1 MAKNKSFNK
10 LMAGTMTA
18 AMVAGVVAPVAAS
31 AQENVFKDVP
41 SGQWYSKAINEMA
54 AKGIIS
60 GMENGIFGLGQD
72 VTRAQV
78 ATFMVK
84 AKDITPNSTKTSFTD
99 VDVNEWYAKYVS
111 AAETNKIMAGIGDNK
126 FGPKDQLTRAQ
137 MAQILVNAYGFKAD
151 ENNKKTFN
159 DIDGLSWA
167 TAKSSIETLA
177 SLGLISGYG
186 DGTFQPNKVVSR
198 EEAAQFIY
206 NAMDYKKPEAKVV
219 SATPINAKQVEVKFG
234 TEVNI
239 DEKDL
244 ATAKTLFTLGDK
256 ELTGV
261 EVSKDNKTV
270 VLTFKGL
277 DAKGNDIGIN
287 GIEDAVLVV
296 NPVVTK
302 ADAKVKTGKYTQVIS
317 YKDTVRPEVKG
328 VEYVNTNTAKII
340 FSEPVQNLGNATG
353 TNGVGEV
360 TLEADGKSATV
371 DLTNVKEN
379 TEAVVTIVGATDFA
393 GNLISPNP
401 VKVNVKKQAI
411 DKTAP
416 TVTGVEAVANNQLK
430 VTFSKE
436 FTATELEKGITV
448 DTGKAAPVTVE
459 KVELDKDNSKIAY
472 VTLKENLRDGINT
485 IKIAKETVDST
496 LTPFKEAYSK
506 QLVVSIKAEAAPEL
520 TKSEVVTEKDNQ
532 FLVLTYN
539 KEVTSSGFD
548 LKGDLYNEYVTSTG
562 IDFVS
567 AGKVKVDEK
576 DKKVV
581 KIDLKDVKAGK
592 WTVTLAEGFVKD
604 TAKETLASKAK
615 TITFDVAA
623 TKDPVS
629 SLTYTAKSSEDGKKV
644 FVNFTGKVDGASATN
659 AANYT
664 IEGAAV
670 EKAVLTSNDG
680 TATVELTLKAGSVE
694 ADGNYAISVKGV
706 KDTTKSVEAKAAE
719 KDSKIVTLTENVAP
733 KVAKAELTN
742 GKDLELTFSEAVKA
756 ETVNAA
762 DFIVLLDGKD
772 VTKELG
778 TDKNITVTKVEGTD
792 ASKVTFTFSR
802 ALDSKELAKTLTVK
816 PNKDGVKVTD
826 EKGNPLAAF
835 ESITVKNI
843 IK

>member
-31 AQENVFKDVP
+31 ASENAFPDVP
-41 SGQWYSKAINEMA
+41 SGQWYTKAINEMA

-60 GMENGIFGLGQD
+60 GLTDGTFGLGKD
-72 VTRAQV
+72 VTRAEV
-78 ATFMVK
+78 ATFIVK
-84 AKDITPNSTKTSFTD
+84 AKDIKPNSKSTSFTD
-99 VDVNEWYAKYVS
+99 VDANEWYAQWVS
-111 AAETNKIMAGIGDNK
+111 AAESNKLMAGIGDNK

-151 ENNKKTFN
+151 ENNKQTFN

-186 DGTFQPNKVVSR
+186 DGTFKPNKVVSR

-206 NAMDYKKPEAKVV
+206 NAMNYKQPEAKVV

-234 TEVNI
+234 TEVSI
-239 DEKDL
+239 DTKDL
-244 ATAKTLFTLGDK
+244 EAAKKLFTLGDK
-256 ELTGV
+256 ELTAV
-261 EVSKDNKTV
+261 EVAKDNKTV
-270 VLTFKGL
+270 VLTFNGVH
-277 DAKGNDIGIN
+277 

-296 NPVVTK
+296 NPIATK
-302 ADAKVKTGKYTQVIS
+302 ADAKVKTGKHTQVIS
-317 YKDTVRPEVKG
+317 YKDTVRPTVKG

-360 TLEADGKSATV
+360 KLAADGKSATV

-430 VTFSKE
+430 VTFSKD
-436 FTATELEKGITV
+436 FTETELEKGITV
-448 DTGKAAPVTVE
+448 DTGKKDENGKVVPVTVE
-459 KVELDKDNSKIAY
+459 KVEFDKDNSKVAY
-472 VTLKENLRDGINT
+472 VTLKEDLRDGINT

-532 FLVLTYN
+532 VLVLTYN
-539 KEVTSSGFD
+539 KEVTSSGTA
-548 LKGDLYNEYVTSTG
+548 LKGDLYSDYVTSTN
-562 IDFVS
+562 IDFV
-567 AGKVKVDEK
+567 AADKVKVDEK

-592 WTVTLAEGFVKD
+592 WTVKLAEGFVKD
-604 TAKETLASKAK
+604 TSAKTLASKAK

-623 TKDPVS
+623 TKDPVNP
-629 SLTYTAKSSEDGKKV
+629 LAYTVSVNKDTNKV
-644 FVNFTGKVDGASATN
+644 LVNFAGKVDGASATN

-664 IEGAAV
+664 VEGAAV
-670 EKAVLTSNDG
+670 EKAVLTDNTEAG
-680 TATVELTLKAGSVE
+680 ATVELTLKADSVE
-694 ADGNYAISVKGV
+694 ATGNYAVSVNGV
-706 KDTTKSVEAKAAE
+706 KDSTKTVEAKPA
-719 KDSKIVTLTENVAP
+719 KDANLVVTLTENVAP

-778 TDKNITVTKVEGTD
+778 TDKNITVTKVEGTE

-816 PNKDGVKVTD
+816 PGKDGVKVTD
-826 EKGNPLAAF
+826 SNGNKLAAF

>member
-239 DEKDL
+239 DTKDL
-244 ATAKTLFTLGDK
+244 EAAKKLFTLGDK
-256 ELTGV
+256 ELTAV
-261 EVSKDNKTV
+261 EVAKDNKTV
-270 VLTFKGL
+270 VLTFNGVH
-277 DAKGNDIGIN
+277 

-296 NPVVTK
+296 NPIATK
-302 ADAKVKTGKYTQVIS
+302 ADAKVKTAKHTQVIS

-360 TLEADGKSATV
+360 TLAADGKSATV

-416 TVTGVEAVANNQLK
+416 TVTGVEAVANDKLK

-436 FTATELEKGITV
+436 FTAAELEKGITV
-448 DTGKAAPVTVE
+448 NGKNGKEALT
-459 KVELDKDNSKIAY
+459 VELDKENSKVAY
-472 VTLKENLRDGINT
+472 VTTKLVDGVNT
-485 IKIAKETVDST
+485 IEIAKETVDST
-496 LTPFKEAYSK
+496 LTPFKEAYLK

-532 FLVLTYN
+532 VLVLTYN
-539 KEVTSSGFD
+539 KEVTSSGTA
-548 LKGDLYNEYVTSTG
+548 LKGDLYSDYVTSTN
-562 IDFVS
+562 IDFV
-567 AGKVKVDEK
+567 AADKVKVDEK

-592 WTVTLAEGFVKD
+592 WTVKLADGFVKD
-604 TAKETLASKAK
+604 AAKDTLTSKAK

-623 TKDPVS
+623 TKDPVNP
-629 SLTYTAKSSEDGKKV
+629 LAYTVKV
-644 FVNFTGKVDGASATN
+644 DEKTNKVNVNFAGKVDGASATN
-659 AANYT
+659 AANYA

-670 EKAVLTSNDG
+670 EKAVLTSN
-680 TATVELTLKAGSVE
+680 TENSATVELTLKAGSVE
-694 ADGNYAISVKGV
+694 ATGNYAVSVNGV
-706 KDTTKSVEAKAAE
+706 KDSTKSVEAKPAKEANLV
-719 KDSKIVTLTENVAP
+719 VTLKENVAP

-742 GKDLELTFSEAVKA
+742 GKDLELTFSEAVKN
-756 ETVNAA
+756 VDAA

-792 ASKVTFTFSR
+792 ASKATFTFSR

-816 PNKDGVKVTD
+816 PGKDGVKVTD
-826 EKGNPLAAF
+826 SNDNKLAAF

>member
-60 GMENGIFGLGQD
+60 GMEDGIFGLGQD

-84 AKDITPNSTKTSFTD
+84 AKDIKPNSTKTSFTD

-206 NAMDYKKPEAKVV
+206 NAMNYNKQPEAKVV
-219 SATPINAKQVEVKFG
+219 SATPINAQEVEVKFG
-234 TEVNI
+234 TELNK
-239 DEKDL
+239 DEVKPE
-244 ATAKTLFTLGDK
+244 LFILNGK
-256 ELTGV
+256 AATGV
-261 EVSKDNKTV
+261 KVSSDNKTV
-270 VLTFKGL
+270 VVTFAELNG
-277 DAKGNDIGIN
+277 AK
-287 GIEDAVLVV
+287 DAVLVV
-296 NPVVTK
+296 EPVATK
-302 ADAKVKTGKYTQVIS
+302 ADAKVKTARHSQVIT
-317 YKDTVRPEVKG
+317 YTDTARPEVKG
-328 VEYVNTNTAKII
+328 VEYVDANTAKVL
-340 FSEPVQNLGNATG
+340 FSEPIKTKGNVTG
-353 TNGVGEV
+353 TQGAVLAENGFVEGQDFV
-360 TLEADGKSATV
+360 LIDLSA
-371 DLTNVKEN
+371 VKEN

-401 VKVNVKKQAI
+401 VKVKVKKQAI

-416 TVTGVEAVANNQLK
+416 TVTGVEAVSNNQLK
-430 VTFSKE
+430 VIFSKE
-436 FTATELEKGITV
+436 FTAKALEAGITV
-448 DTGKAAPVTVE
+448 EGVPAT

-472 VTLKENLRDGINT
+472 VTANLVDGINNFAVKAGT
-485 IKIAKETVDST
+485 ADSVGAKLEKEYKKQVVVT
-496 LTPFKEAYSK
+496 LKEDK
-506 QLVVSIKAEAAPEL
+506 VAPEL
-520 TKSEVVTEKDNQ
+520 VKHEVVTEDNKQ
-532 FLVLTYN
+532 VLVLTYN
-539 KEVTSSGFD
+539 EDVSVDTTKLPEAGTLVKD
-548 LKGDLYNEYVTSTG
+548 YVTTTPNF
-562 IDFVS
+562 DVT
-567 AGKVKVDEK
+567 ATVDSK
-576 DKKVV
+576 NKKVV
-581 KIDLKDVKAGK
+581 KVDLSKLATGK
-592 WTVTLAEGFVKD
+592 WTVDLGAGFTKD
-604 TAKETLASKAK
+604 AAANATKAK
-615 TITFDVAA
+615 SLTFDVG
-623 TKDPVS
+623 TVKNEVKE
-629 SLTYTAKSSEDGKKV
+629 LTYSVAPETTNNEVIITFAGQ
-644 FVNFTGKVDGASATN
+644 VDGASATN
-659 AANYT
+659 AANYA
-664 IEGAAV
+664 IEGAKV
-670 EKAVLTSNDG
+670 EKAVLTANTSEG
-680 TATVELTLKAGSVE
+680 ATVKLTLKANSVE
-694 ADGNYAISVKGV
+694 ATGKYAVSVNGV
-706 KDTTKSVEAKAAE
+706 KDSTKAVEAKAGENANLYVE
-719 KDSKIVTLTENVAP
+719 ITENVAP
-733 KVAKAELTN
+733 TVEKAELVD
-742 GKDLELTFSEAVKA
+742 GQKLELTFSEAVKA

-762 DFIVLLDGKD
+762 DFIVLLDGKNAA
-772 VTKELG
+772 EL
-778 TDKNITVTKVEGTD
+778 DNKITVDGTKTKVEG
-792 ASKVTFTFSR
+792 SKVTFTFNR

-816 PNKDGVKVTD
+816 PGKDGVKVTD
-826 EKGNPLAAF
+826 SNDNKLAAF

>member
-31 AQENVFKDVP
+31 ASENAFPDVQ
-41 SGQWYSKAINEMA
+41 SGQWYTKAINEMA
-54 AKGIIS
+54 AKKIIS
-60 GMENGIFGLGQD
+60 GMEDGTFGLGQD

-84 AKDITPNSTKTSFTD
+84 AKDIKTGSTNTPFTD
-99 VDVNEWYAKYVS
+99 VNEKDWFAPYVS
-111 AAETNKIMAGIGDNK
+111 AAEANKIMAGLGDNK
-126 FGPKDQLTRAQ
+126 FGPNEKLTRAQ
-137 MAQILVNAYGFKAD
+137 MAQLLVNAYGFKAD
-151 ENNKKTFN
+151 ANNKVTFN

-177 SLGLISGYG
+177 SLGLVTGYG

-206 NAMDYKKPEAKVV
+206 NAMNYKQPEAKVV

-234 TEVNI
+234 TEVNV
-239 DEKDL
+239 DTKDL
-244 ATAKTLFTLGDK
+244 EAAKKLFTLGDK
-256 ELTGV
+256 ELTAV
-261 EVSKDNKTV
+261 EVAKDNKTV
-270 VLTFKGL
+270 VLTF
-277 DAKGNDIGIN
+277 NEVH

-296 NPVVTK
+296 NPIATK
-302 ADAKVKTGKYTQVIS
+302 ADAKVKTAKHTQVIS
-317 YKDTVRPEVKG
+317 YKDTVRPTVKG

-340 FSEPVQNLGNATG
+340 FSEPVKNLGNATG

-360 TLEADGKSATV
+360 KLAEDGKSATV
-371 DLTNVKEN
+371 DLTSVKEN

-416 TVTGVEAVANNQLK
+416 TVTGVEAVANDKLK

-436 FTATELEKGITV
+436 FTAEALEAGIKV
-448 DTGKAAPVTVE
+448 NNGAV
-459 KVELDKDNSKIAY
+459 KVELDKEDSKVAY
-472 VTLKENLRDGINT
+472 VTAKLVDGVNT
-485 IKIAKETVDST
+485 IEIAKETTDST
-496 LTPFKEAYSK
+496 LTPFKEAYLK
-506 QLVVSIKAEAAPEL
+506 QLVVSIKAEVAPEL
-520 TKSEVVTEKDNQ
+520 AKSEVVTEKGNQ

-539 KEVTSSGFD
+539 KEVKSGELA
-548 LKGDLYNEYVTSTG
+548 LKGDLYSDYVTSTG
-562 IDFVS
+562 IDFVG
-567 AGKVKVDEK
+567 ADKVKVDEK

-592 WTVTLAEGFVKD
+592 WTVKLADGFVKD
-604 TAKETLASKAK
+604 AAKDTLASKAK

-623 TKDPVS
+623 AKDEVNPLAYTVS
-629 SLTYTAKSSEDGKKV
+629 VNKDTNKV
-644 FVNFTGKVDGASATN
+644 LVNFAGKVDGASATN
-659 AANYT
+659 AANYA

-670 EKAVLTSNDG
+670 EKAVLTSN
-680 TATVELTLKAGSVE
+680 TEAAATVELTLKADSVE
-694 ADGNYAISVKGV
+694 ATGNYAVSVNGV
-706 KDTTKSVEAKAAE
+706 KDSTKTVEAKPA
-719 KDSKIVTLTENVAP
+719 KDANLVVTLTENVAP

-742 GKDLELTFSEAVKA
+742 GKDLELTFSEVVKD

-778 TDKNITVTKVEGTD
+778 TDKNITVTKAGVDG
-792 ASKVTFTFSR
+792 SKVVFTFSR
-802 ALDSKELAKTLTVK
+802 PLDSKELAKTLTVK
-816 PNKDGVKVTD
+816 PGKDGVKVTD
-826 EKGNPLAAF
+826 SNNNKLAAF
-835 ESITVKNI
+835 ESIIVKNI

>member
-31 AQENVFKDVP
+31 ASENAFPDVQ
-41 SGQWYSKAINEMA
+41 SGQWYTKAINEMA
-54 AKGIIS
+54 AKKIIS
-60 GMENGIFGLGQD
+60 GMEDGTFGLGQD

-84 AKDITPNSTKTSFTD
+84 AKDIKTGSTKTPFTD
-99 VDVNEWYAKYVS
+99 VNEKDWFAPYVS
-111 AAETNKIMAGIGDNK
+111 AAEANKIMAGLGDNK
-126 FGPKDQLTRAQ
+126 FGPNEKLTRAQ
-137 MAQILVNAYGFKAD
+137 MAQLLVNAYGFKAD
-151 ENNKKTFN
+151 ENNKVTFN

-177 SLGLISGYG
+177 SLGLVTGYG

-206 NAMDYKKPEAKVV
+206 NAMNYKQPEAKVV

-234 TEVNI
+234 TEVNV
-239 DEKDL
+239 DTKDL
-244 ATAKTLFTLGDK
+244 EAAKKLFTLGDK
-256 ELTGV
+256 ELTAV
-261 EVSKDNKTV
+261 EVAKDNKTV
-270 VLTFKGL
+270 VLTF
-277 DAKGNDIGIN
+277 NEVH

-296 NPVVTK
+296 NPIATK
-302 ADAKVKTGKYTQVIS
+302 ADAKVKTAKHTQVIS
-317 YKDTVRPEVKG
+317 YKDTVRPTVKG

-340 FSEPVQNLGNATG
+340 FSEPVKNLGNATG

-360 TLEADGKSATV
+360 KLAEDGKSATV
-371 DLTNVKEN
+371 DLTSVKEN

-430 VTFSKE
+430 VTFSKD
-436 FTATELEKGITV
+436 FTETELEKGITV
-448 DTGKAAPVTVE
+448 DTGKKDENGKVVPVTVE
-459 KVELDKDNSKIAY
+459 KVEFDKDNSKVAY
-472 VTLKENLRDGINT
+472 VTLKEDLRDGINT

-539 KEVTSSGFD
+539 KEVKSGELAT
-548 LKGDLYNEYVTSTG
+548 LKGDLYSDYVTSTN
-562 IDFVS
+562 IDFV
-567 AGKVKVDEK
+567 AADKVKVDEK

-592 WTVTLAEGFVKD
+592 WTVKLADGFVKD
-604 TAKETLASKAK
+604 AAKDTLASKAK
-615 TITFDVAA
+615 TITFDVEA

-629 SLTYTAKSSEDGKKV
+629 SLTYTVESSEDGKKV
-644 FVNFTGKVDGASATN
+644 FVNFAGKVDGASATN
-659 AANYT
+659 AANYA

-670 EKAVLTSNDG
+670 EKAVLTSN
-680 TATVELTLKAGSVE
+680 TEKSATVELTLKAGSVE

-733 KVAKAELTN
+733 TVEKAELKN
-742 GKDLELTFSEAVKA
+742 GKDLEITFSEAVKDVD
-756 ETVNAA
+756 TA

-792 ASKVTFTFSR
+792 ASKATFTFSR

-816 PNKDGVKVTD
+816 PNKEGVTVTD
-826 EKGNPLAAF
+826 NKGNKLAAF
-835 ESITVKNI
+835 ESIIVKNI

>member
-60 GMENGIFGLGQD
+60 GMEDGIFGLGQD

-84 AKDITPNSTKTSFTD
+84 AKDIKPNSTNTSFTD

-239 DEKDL
+239 DTKDE
-244 ATAKTLFTLGDK
+244 AKKAEALKLFTLENKNATDI
-256 ELTGV
+256 T
-261 EVSKDNKTV
+261 VSSDNKTAV
-270 VLTFKGL
+270 VTFENL
-277 DAKGNDIGIN
+277 NDVK
-287 GIEDAVLVV
+287 DVVLVV
-296 NPVVTK
+296 NPVETK
-302 ADAKVKTGKYTQVIS
+302 ADAKVKTGKFTQVIT

-328 VEYVNTNTAKII
+328 VEYVDVNTAKVL
-340 FSEPVQNLGNATG
+340 FSEPVKTVGNVTG
-353 TNGVGEV
+353 TQGA
-360 TLEADGKSATV
+360 TLKSFNEGDNFATI
-371 DLTNVKEN
+371 DLSAVKEN

-401 VKVNVKKQAI
+401 VKVKVKKQAI

-416 TVTGVEAVANNQLK
+416 TVTGVEAVSNNQLK
-430 VTFSKE
+430 VTFSKD
-436 FTATELEKGITV
+436 FTATALEAG
-448 DTGKAAPVTVE
+448 VTVNGE
-459 KVELDKDNSKIAY
+459 KATKVELDKDNSKVAY
-472 VTLKENLRDGINT
+472 VTANLVDGINNFEVKAGTTDSVGAKLEKDYKKQVVVT
-485 IKIAKETVDST
+485 IKEDKV
-496 LTPFKEAYSK
+496 
-506 QLVVSIKAEAAPEL
+506 APEL
-520 TKSEVVTEKDNQ
+520 VKHEVVTENNKQ
-532 FLVLTYN
+532 VLVLTYN
-539 KEVTSSGFD
+539 EDVATLDAKQLPVAGTLVKD
-548 LKGDLYNEYVTSTG
+548 YVTTTPD
-562 IDFVS
+562 INVT
-567 AGKVKVDEK
+567 AAVDSK
-576 DKKVV
+576 NKKVV
-581 KIDLKDVKAGK
+581 KVDLSTLATGK
-592 WTVTLAEGFVKD
+592 WTVDLGAGLTKD
-604 TAKETLASKAK
+604 AAGNATKAK
-615 TITFDVAA
+615 SLTFDVG
-623 TKDPVS
+623 TVKEEVKE
-629 SLTYTAKSSEDGKKV
+629 LTYSVDATATNNEVIIAFAGQ
-644 FVNFTGKVDGASATN
+644 VDGASATN
-659 AANYT
+659 AANYA
-664 IEGAAV
+664 IEGAKV
-670 EKAVLTSNDG
+670 EKAVLTKNEAKA
-680 TATVELTLKAGSVE
+680 ATVKLTLKADSVE
-694 ADGNYAISVKGV
+694 ATGKYAVSVNGV
-706 KDTTKSVEAKAAE
+706 KDITKSVEAKVAE
-719 KDSKIVTLTENVAP
+719 NANVFVELTENVAP
-733 KVAKAELTN
+733 KVEKGELVDGKA
-742 GKDLELTFSEAVKA
+742 LELTFSEAVKA

-762 DFIVLLDGKD
+762 DFIVLLDGKNAA
-772 VTKELG
+772 ELEN
-778 TDKNITVTKVEGTD
+778 KITVADTKVEG
-792 ASKVTFTFSR
+792 SKVTFTFNR

-816 PNKDGVKVTD
+816 PGKDGVKVTD
-826 EKGNPLAAF
+826 SNDNKLAAF

>member
-31 AQENVFKDVP
+31 ASENAFPDVQ
-41 SGQWYSKAINEMA
+41 SGQWYTKAINEMA
-54 AKGIIS
+54 AKKIIS
-60 GMENGIFGLGQD
+60 GMEDGTFGLGQD

-84 AKDITPNSTKTSFTD
+84 AKDIKTGSTNTPFTD
-99 VDVNEWYAKYVS
+99 INEKDWFAPYVS
-111 AAETNKIMAGIGDNK
+111 AAEANKIMAGLGDNK
-126 FGPKDQLTRAQ
+126 FGPNEKLTRAQ
-137 MAQILVNAYGFKAD
+137 MAQLLVNAYGFKAD
-151 ENNKKTFN
+151 ANNKVTFN

-177 SLGLISGYG
+177 SLGLVTGYG

-206 NAMDYKKPEAKVV
+206 NAMNYKQPEAKVV

-234 TEVNI
+234 TEVNV
-239 DEKDL
+239 DTKDL
-244 ATAKTLFTLGDK
+244 EAAKKLFTLGDK
-256 ELTGV
+256 ELTAV
-261 EVSKDNKTV
+261 EVAKDNKTV
-270 VLTFKGL
+270 VLTF
-277 DAKGNDIGIN
+277 NEVH

-296 NPVVTK
+296 NPIATK
-302 ADAKVKTGKYTQVIS
+302 ADAKVKTAKHTQVIS
-317 YKDTVRPEVKG
+317 YKDTVRPTVKG

-340 FSEPVQNLGNATG
+340 FSEPVKNLGNATG

-360 TLEADGKSATV
+360 KLAEDGKSATV
-371 DLTNVKEN
+371 DLTSVKEN

-416 TVTGVEAVANNQLK
+416 TVTGVEAVANDKLK

-436 FTATELEKGITV
+436 FTAEALEAGIKV
-448 DTGKAAPVTVE
+448 NNGAV
-459 KVELDKDNSKIAY
+459 KVELDKEDSKVAY
-472 VTLKENLRDGINT
+472 VTAKLVDGVNT
-485 IKIAKETVDST
+485 IEIAKETTDST
-496 LTPFKEAYSK
+496 LTPFKEAYLK
-506 QLVVSIKAEAAPEL
+506 QLVVSIKAEVAPEL
-520 TKSEVVTEKDNQ
+520 AKSEVVTEKGNQ

-539 KEVTSSGFD
+539 KEVKSGELA
-548 LKGDLYNEYVTSTG
+548 LKGDLYSDYVTSTG
-562 IDFVS
+562 IDFVG
-567 AGKVKVDEK
+567 ADKVKVDEK

-592 WTVTLAEGFVKD
+592 WTVKLADGFVKD
-604 TAKETLASKAK
+604 AAKDTLASKAK

-623 TKDPVS
+623 AKDEVNPLAYTVS
-629 SLTYTAKSSEDGKKV
+629 VNKDTNKV
-644 FVNFTGKVDGASATN
+644 LVNFAGKVDGASATN
-659 AANYT
+659 AANYA

-670 EKAVLTSNDG
+670 EKAVLTSN
-680 TATVELTLKAGSVE
+680 TEAAATVELTLKADSVE
-694 ADGNYAISVKGV
+694 ATGNYAVSVNGV
-706 KDTTKSVEAKAAE
+706 KDSTKTVEAKPA
-719 KDSKIVTLTENVAP
+719 KDANLVVTLTENVAP

-742 GKDLELTFSEAVKA
+742 GKDLELTFSEVVKD

-778 TDKNITVTKVEGTD
+778 TDKNITVTKAGVDG
-792 ASKVTFTFSR
+792 SKVVFTFSR
-802 ALDSKELAKTLTVK
+802 PLDSKELAKTLTVK
-816 PNKDGVKVTD
+816 PGKDGVKVTD
-826 EKGNPLAAF
+826 SNNNKLAAF
-835 ESITVKNI
+835 ESIIVKNI

>member
-159 DIDGLSWA
+159 DLEGLGWA

-186 DGTFQPNKVVSR
+186 DGTFLPNKVVSR

-206 NAMDYKKPEAKVV
+206 NAMNYKQPEAKVV

-239 DEKDL
+239 DTKDE
-244 ATAKTLFTLGDK
+244 AKKAEALKLFTLENKNATDI
-256 ELTGV
+256 T
-261 EVSKDNKTV
+261 VSSDNKTAV
-270 VLTFKGL
+270 VTFENL
-277 DAKGNDIGIN
+277 NDVK
-287 GIEDAVLVV
+287 DVVLVV
-296 NPVVTK
+296 NPVETK
-302 ADAKVKTGKYTQVIS
+302 ADAKVKTGKFTQVIT

-328 VEYVNTNTAKII
+328 VEYVDVNTAKVL
-340 FSEPVQNLGNATG
+340 FSEPVKTVGNVTG
-353 TNGVGEV
+353 TQGA
-360 TLEADGKSATV
+360 TLKSFNEGDNFATI
-371 DLTNVKEN
+371 DLSAVKEN

-401 VKVNVKKQAI
+401 VKVKVKKQAI

-416 TVTGVEAVANNQLK
+416 TVTGVEAVSNNQLK
-430 VTFSKE
+430 VTFSKD
-436 FTATELEKGITV
+436 FTATALEAG
-448 DTGKAAPVTVE
+448 VTVNGE
-459 KVELDKDNSKIAY
+459 KATKVELDKDNSKVAY
-472 VTLKENLRDGINT
+472 VTANLVDGINNFEVKAGTTDSVGAKLEKDYKKQVVVT
-485 IKIAKETVDST
+485 IKEDKV
-496 LTPFKEAYSK
+496 
-506 QLVVSIKAEAAPEL
+506 APEL
-520 TKSEVVTEKDNQ
+520 VKHEVVTENNKQ
-532 FLVLTYN
+532 VLVLTYN
-539 KEVTSSGFD
+539 EDVATLDAKQLPVAGTLVKD
-548 LKGDLYNEYVTSTG
+548 YVTTTPD
-562 IDFVS
+562 INVT
-567 AGKVKVDEK
+567 AAVDSK
-576 DKKVV
+576 NKKVV
-581 KIDLKDVKAGK
+581 KVDLSTLATGK
-592 WTVTLAEGFVKD
+592 WTVDLGAGLTKD
-604 TAKETLASKAK
+604 AAGNATKAK
-615 TITFDVAA
+615 SLTFDVG
-623 TKDPVS
+623 TVKEEVKE
-629 SLTYTAKSSEDGKKV
+629 LTYSVDATATNNEVIIAFAGQ
-644 FVNFTGKVDGASATN
+644 VDGASATN
-659 AANYT
+659 AANYA
-664 IEGAAV
+664 IEGAKV
-670 EKAVLTSNDG
+670 EKAVLTKNEAKA
-680 TATVELTLKAGSVE
+680 ATVKLTLKADSVE
-694 ADGNYAISVKGV
+694 ATGKYAVSVNGV
-706 KDTTKSVEAKAAE
+706 KDITKSVEAKVAE
-719 KDSKIVTLTENVAP
+719 NANVFVELTENVAP
-733 KVAKAELTN
+733 KVEKGELVDGKA
-742 GKDLELTFSEAVKA
+742 LELTFSEAVKA

-762 DFIVLLDGKD
+762 DFIVLLDGKNAA
-772 VTKELG
+772 ELEN
-778 TDKNITVTKVEGTD
+778 KITVADTKVEG
-792 ASKVTFTFSR
+792 SKVTFTFNR

-816 PNKDGVKVTD
+816 PGKDGVKVTD
-826 EKGNPLAAF
+826 SNDNKLAAF

>member
-159 DIDGLSWA
+159 DLEGLGWA

-239 DEKDL
+239 DTKDE
-244 ATAKTLFTLGDK
+244 AKKAEALKLFTLGEGETKQAAKDIK
-256 ELTGV
+256 
-261 EVSKDNKTV
+261 VSSDNKTV
-270 VLTFKGL
+270 VVTFDKVHGL
-277 DAKGNDIGIN
+277 QDS
-287 GIEDAVLVV
+287 VLVV
-296 NPVVTK
+296 NPVATK
-302 ADAKVKTGKYTQVIS
+302 ADANVKTAKHTQVIT
-317 YKDTVRPEVKG
+317 YKDAARPEVTG
-328 VEYVNTNTAKII
+328 VEYVDVNTAKVL
-340 FSEPVQNLGNATG
+340 FSEPIENI
-353 TNGVGEV
+353 GEV
-360 TLEADGKSATV
+360 TATKGAVKGEFKSGDNFVTINLSAV
-371 DLTNVKEN
+371 EEN
-379 TEAVVTIVGATDFA
+379 AEAVVTIVGAKDFA
-393 GNLISPNP
+393 GNLVSPNP
-401 VKVNVKKQAI
+401 AKVTVKKQAI

-416 TVTGVEAVANNQLK
+416 QVTGVEAVSNNQLK

-436 FTATELEKGITV
+436 FTKEALTAGITV
-448 DTGKAAPVTVE
+448 NDEAP
-459 KVELDKDNSKIAY
+459 KNVELDKDNKKVAY
-472 VTLKENLRDGINT
+472 VTVNEKLKDGYNT
-485 IKIAKETVDST
+485 IKVAKGTKDSVNAE
-496 LTPFKEAYSK
+496 LEKEYVK
-506 QLVVSIKAEAAPEL
+506 QLIVTITEDKTAPEL
-520 TKSEVVTEKDNQ
+520 VKSEVVTDNEKQ

-539 KEVTSSGFD
+539 EELEVAG
-548 LKGDLYNEYVTSTG
+548 LLPEKGTLYK
-562 IDFVS
+562 DFVT
-567 AGKVKVDEK
+567 AEGKTFTGKVVKEERK

-581 KIDLKDVKAGK
+581 KIDLSGVEDGK
-592 WTVTLAEGFVKD
+592 WTINLGAGFVKD
-604 TAKETLASKAK
+604 TSENQNASKVKA
-615 TITFDVAA
+615 ITFDVG
-623 TKDPVS
+623 TVTNVVKELPYSVS
-629 SLTYTAKSSEDGKKV
+629 A
-644 FVNFTGKVDGASATN
+644 VNNEVTVTFEGQVDGLSATN
-659 AANYT
+659 AANYV
-664 IEGAAV
+664 IEGAQV
-670 EKAVLTSNDG
+670 EKAVLTEN
-680 TATVELTLKAGSVE
+680 TAGKSKVKLTLKAGSVE
-694 ADGNYAISVKGV
+694 ANGNYAVAVKGV
-706 KDTTKSVEAKAAE
+706 KDSTKAVEAKPS
-719 KDSKIVTLTENVAP
+719 KDANLVVTLKENVAP
-733 KVAKAELTN
+733 KVEKAELKN
-742 GKDLELTFSEAVKA
+742 GKDLELTFSEAVKDVA
-756 ETVNAA
+756 AA
-762 DFIVLLDGKD
+762 DFIVLLDGKN
-772 VTKELG
+772 VAELETK
-778 TDKNITVTKVEGTD
+778 ITVGEPKVEGSTV
-792 ASKVTFTFSR
+792 KYTFDR

-826 EKGNPLAAF
+826 NNGNPLAAF

>member
-206 NAMDYKKPEAKVV
+206 NAMNYNKQPEAKVV

-234 TEVNI
+234 TELNK
-239 DEKDL
+239 DEVKPEL
-244 ATAKTLFTLGDK
+244 FILNNKAATDVK
-256 ELTGV
+256 
-261 EVSKDNKTV
+261 VSSDNKTV
-270 VLTFKGL
+270 VVTFAELNG
-277 DAKGNDIGIN
+277 AK
-287 GIEDAVLVV
+287 DAVLVV
-296 NPVVTK
+296 EPVATK
-302 ADAKVKTGKYTQVIS
+302 ADAKVKTARHSQTLTYT
-317 YKDTVRPEVKG
+317 DTARPEVKG
-328 VEYVNTNTAKII
+328 VEYVNANTAKVL
-340 FSEPVQNLGNATG
+340 FSEPIKTVGNVTG
-353 TNGVGEV
+353 TQGAAVFTDEDNKFKEGQDFV
-360 TLEADGKSATV
+360 LINLAD
-371 DLTNVKEN
+371 VKEN
-379 TEAVVTIVGATDFA
+379 TEVVVTIVGATDFA

-401 VKVNVKKQAI
+401 AKVKMKKQAI
-411 DKTAP
+411 DKTVP
-416 TVTGVEAVANNQLK
+416 KVTGVEAVSNNQLK
-430 VTFSKE
+430 VTFSKD
-436 FTATELEKGITV
+436 FTATALEAKGETDKGITV
-448 DTGKAAPVTVE
+448 NGKKVE
-459 KVELDKDNSKIAY
+459 KVEMDKDNSKVAY
-472 VTLKENLRDGINT
+472 VTANLVDGINDFVVNAGTADSNGAKLEKNYEKQVIVTLKED
-485 IKIAKETVDST
+485 KV
-496 LTPFKEAYSK
+496 
-506 QLVVSIKAEAAPEL
+506 APEL
-520 TKSEVVTEKDNQ
+520 VKHEVVTEDKKQ
-532 FLVLTYN
+532 VLVLTYN
-539 KEVTSSGFD
+539 EDVKLDTTKLPEAGTVIKD
-548 LKGDLYNEYVTSTG
+548 YVTTTPNF
-562 IDFVS
+562 DVT
-567 AGKVKVDEK
+567 AAVDSK
-576 DKKVV
+576 NKKVV
-581 KIDLKDVKAGK
+581 KIDLSKLATGK
-592 WTVTLAEGFVKD
+592 WTVDLGAGFTTD
-604 TAKETLASKAK
+604 ASANATKAK
-615 TITFDVAA
+615 SLTFDVG
-623 TKDPVS
+623 TVKDEVKE
-629 SLTYTAKSSEDGKKV
+629 LTYSVAPETTKNEVIITFAGQ
-644 FVNFTGKVDGASATN
+644 VDGASATN
-659 AANYT
+659 AANYA
-664 IEGAAV
+664 IEGAKV
-670 EKAVLTSNDG
+670 EKAVLTKNEAKE
-680 TATVELTLKAGSVE
+680 ATVKLTLKANSVE
-694 ADGNYAISVKGV
+694 ATGKYAVSVNGV
-706 KDTTKSVEAKAAE
+706 KDSTKSVEAKAGENANLYVE
-719 KDSKIVTLTENVAP
+719 LTENVAP
-733 KVAKAELTN
+733 TVEKAELKN
-742 GKDLELTFSEAVKA
+742 GKDLEITFSEAV
-756 ETVNAA
+756 TNVDAA
-762 DFIVLLDGKD
+762 DFIVLLDGKN
-772 VTKELG
+772 VAELETK
-778 TDKNITVTKVEGTD
+778 ITVGEPKVEGSTV
-792 ASKVTFTFSR
+792 KYTFDR